1 MNCVKKNMIFKQ
13 NSLSINSIKQT
24 NVNRKIP
31 SKYVYTKKRIY
42 IYVYIYVYMIY
53 VYIYIID
60 NIDKNTMDPM
70 SANTTPRVLYS
81 SQAAAGRRACGSC
94 TGQSGR

>member
-1 MNCVKKNMIFKQ
+1 MYIQKN
-13 NSLSINSIKQT
+13 
-24 NVNRKIP
+24 
-31 SKYVYTKKRIY
+31 VYTYMYIY
-42 IYVYIYVYMIY
+42 ICIYDICIYIN
-53 VYIYIID
+53 IID

>member
-1 MNCVKKNMIFKQ
+1 MCCYYLTVLTPCQSGISKVETADAKKNKIIGTPKKRHELCQKKNMIFKQ

-53 VYIYIID
+53 VYLYIY
-60 NIDKNTMDPM
+60 
-70 SANTTPRVLYS
+70 Y
-81 SQAAAGRRACGSC
+81 
-94 TGQSGR
+94 